1 MPGKQSWIALG
12 IGIAWPLGGCG
23 AIDNP
28 LGNEALISSDVRE
41 VCEGVLDDAEILS
54 SLMAARVDQFNGY
67 TKSEEL
73 QTARQGCTVQ
83 VFGSDLGVEECIA
96 CKTAI
101 LNDVYGP

>member
-1 MPGKQSWIALG
+1 MPGRPSWIALAMG
-12 IGIAWPLGGCG
+12 IVWALGGCA

-28 LGNEALISSDVRE
+28 LGNEALIPSGVRE
-41 VCEGVLDDAEILS
+41 ACEGVLDDAEILS

-73 QTARQGCTVQ
+73 QAARQGCAVQ
-83 VFGSDLGVEECIA
+83 VLGSDLGVEECVA

-101 LNDVYGP
+101 LDEVYGP